1 MKKGFYTLLVVGVFS
16 ITGCN
21 DDENVSQTTCDDV
34 VILDS
39 DRFKDA
45 ITDFFTLIDVTIEG
59 DCMTVEY
66 SSSGCDGNS
75 WVMELIDAEV
85 IKESNPVQRDLRL
98 LLKNEE
104 LCRAVFTKEI
114 SFDLTPLR
122 TSDNE
127 ILLNLEGEQ
136 YTYTY

>member
-1 MKKGFYTLLVVGVFS
+1 MKKGFYTLLVAGVFS
-16 ITGCN
+16 VTGCN
-21 DDENVSQTTCDDV
+21 DDENPFQTTCDEV

-39 DRFKDA
+39 DRFKNA

-75 WVMELIDAEV
+75 WVMELIDAEA

-114 SFDLTPLR
+114 SFDLTLLK
-122 TSDNE
+122 TSDSE
-127 ILLNLEGEQ
+127 ILLNLEGELYA
-136 YTYTY
+136 YTY